1 MLKYH
6 PEPGKILMC
15 NFDKLGLQEPE
26 MTKIRPALV
35 VSPRLKRRNNLL
47 AVVAL
52 STTDPIEI
60 MPYHCKLEFDQRL
73 PEPWDSPAMWVKAD
87 MIYTVRFER
96 LDLIRAK
103 RKNGHLAYITKEIN
117 PEQLKAVRKSILN
130 GLGLPQ
136 LTKHL

>member
-6 PEPGKILMC
+6 PEPGTILMC

-26 MTKIRPALV
+26 MTKMRPALV

-73 PEPWDSPAMWVKAD
+73 PEPWESPLCGSKP
-87 MIYTVRFER
+87 T
-96 LDLIRAK
+96 
-103 RKNGHLAYITKEIN
+103 
-117 PEQLKAVRKSILN
+117 
-130 GLGLPQ
+130 
-136 LTKHL
+136 